1 MPDITVEEFAQDVG
15 VSVKRIQEQLVEA
28 GLSNKNA
35 EDVISDVEKSK
46 LLSFLRKKHGKDSG
60 DGPRKITLRRKTI
73 SELKVPVA
81 SQGRAKPRSKTVSI
95 EFRKRRTYAKRSD
108 LTDTAKEEKK
118 VKASEEKI
126 QEPEIESSEAKND
139 ELPIKKEVA
148 DNKPERVV
156 DVVQKPEENETI
168 NQENLLQGK
177 NEVKSMPIQNLPESE
192 VKKVTTKDKKK
203 KKEQV
208 HHKREELH
216 VTSKTSGKR
225 RKKTYIKPV
234 IPQQKNKQH
243 GFEKPTAPIVRE
255 VEIPENISVSE
266 LGQRMSVKGSE
277 VVKILMGLGT
287 MTTINQIIDQETAIL
302 VVEEIG
308 HNGIALKEENIE
320 EDLANLIQYKDKP
333 KTRPAVITVMGHV
346 DHGKTTL
353 LDFIRKTKVVDGE
366 AGGITQ
372 HIGAY
377 EVETSKGKLTFIDTP
392 GHAAFS
398 SMRARGANTT
408 DIVVLVVAANDG
420 IKPQT
425 EEAIN
430 HAKAADVSI
439 VVAIN
444 KIDLD
449 GADPD
454 KVKGDLAALDLTP
467 DDWGGN
473 TQMVPVSAIK
483 GDGIE
488 DLLERIALEAEIL
501 ELKANY
507 EGAAQGVV
515 IESELDKFKGS
526 VSTFLIQNGTLKVGD
541 LVVSGNAMGKIKSI
555 VNSDGNKIKQA
566 GPSAA
571 VEVLGLNSVPTA
583 GDQFQV
589 VKNDK
594 QAREISEYRTSKEKE
609 KKLLK
614 QKDESV
620 GDLFETLGQ
629 ETKKVLNVIVK
640 TDVGGTCEA
649 VVAALH
655 DLGNDK
661 AKVKLVSS
669 GVGGISESDANLA
682 VAVESIIL
690 GFNVRADNAAKKI
703 IEEENIPLSY
713 HSIIYELLDDVKAR
727 MSGLL
732 DPIIKEEILGT
743 SEVLEVFNSP
753 KFGQVAGCNVIEG
766 NVLRNK
772 PVRVLRDDI
781 VIFEGELNS
790 LRRFKEDVNEVK
802 NGNECGM
809 GIKNYKDIKPGDKI
823 EVFDRKEEAQQI

>member
-1 MPDITVEEFAQDVG
+1 MAITVKDFAKTLKITDKALIERMQ
-15 VSVKRIQEQLVEA
+15 KA
-28 GLSNKNA
+28 GLSHSKG
-35 EDVISDVEKSK
+35 SDEVTPSDKQALLKYLKGSKSAASKSVTSESGVKVTSRGKVTSASSSKKSYSDNIEAKRAAASEQLKEQQIKREEQLKAAAKLKQEQKKSK
-46 LLSFLRKKHGKDSG
+46 AIKKQSA
-60 DGPRKITLRRKTI
+60 P
-73 SELKVPVA
+73 
-81 SQGRAKPRSKTVSI
+81 
-95 EFRKRRTYAKRSD
+95 
-108 LTDTAKEEKK
+108 
-118 VKASEEKI
+118 EKI
-126 QEPEIESSEAKND
+126 VDVKDQLSSAVDAYK
-139 ELPIKKEVA
+139 KKEVVFE
-148 DNKPERVV
+148 DS
-156 DVVQKPEENETI
+156 QHQFEEPKEFIKKDIEVPQTI
-168 NQENLLQGK
+168 
-177 NEVKSMPIQNLPESE
+177 
-192 VKKVTTKDKKK
+192 
-203 KKEQV
+203 QV
-208 HHKREELH
+208 GELA
-216 VTSKTSGKR
+216 KLM
-225 RKKTYIKPV
+225 
-234 IPQQKNKQH
+234 
-243 GFEKPTAPIVRE
+243 A
-255 VEIPENISVSE
+255 
-266 LGQRMSVKGSE
+266 VKGGE
-277 VVKILMGLGT
+277 VVKNLMSLGVVA
-287 MTTINQIIDQETAIL
+287 TINDLIDQETAIL

-308 HNGIALKEENIE
+308 HNGIAGKEENLE
-320 EDLANLIQYKDKP
+320 EDLANLIKYKDEK
-333 KTRPAVITVMGHV
+333 KTRPPVITVMGHV

-353 LDFIRKTKVVDGE
+353 LDFIRNTKVVEGE

-377 EVETSKGKLTFIDTP
+377 QVETSKGLLTFIDTP

-408 DIVVLVVAANDG
+408 DIVILVVAANDG

-430 HAKAADVSI
+430 HAKAAGVSI

-449 GADPD
+449 GADID
-454 KVKGDLAALDLTP
+454 KVKGDLAAKDLTP
-467 DDWGGN
+467 EDWGG
-473 TQMVPVSAIK
+473 TVQMVPVSALK
-483 GDGIE
+483 GDGID

-501 ELKANY
+501 ELKAHY

-515 IESELDKFKGS
+515 IESELDKFRGS
-526 VSTFLIQNGTLKVGD
+526 VATFLIQNGTLKVGD
-541 LVVSGNAMGKIKSI
+541 LVVSGNSMGKIKSI
-555 VNSDGNKIKQA
+555 VNSDGQKIKSA

-571 VEVLGLNSVPTA
+571 VEVLGLNSVPGA

-589 VKNDK
+589 VKNEK
-594 QAREISEYRTSKEKE
+594 QAREISEYRLTKEKE

-614 QKDESV
+614 QKDESA

-629 ETKKVLNVIVK
+629 EAKKVLNVIIK

-649 VVAALH
+649 IVAALN
-655 DLGNDK
+655 DLAGEK
-661 AKVKLVSS
+661 AKVKIVSS

-682 VAVESIIL
+682 VAVESIII
-690 GFNVRADNAAKKI
+690 GFNVRADNTAKKI
-703 IEEENIPLSY
+703 IESESIPLSY

-732 DPIIKEEILGT
+732 DPIVKEIIVGT
-743 SEVLEVFNSP
+743 AEVLEVFNSP

-772 PVRVLRDDI
+772 PVRVLRDEV

-823 EVFDRKEEAQQI
+823 EVFDRKEEAQEI

>member
-1 MPDITVEEFAQDVG
+1 MAITVKDFAKTLKISDKALLERMQN
-15 VSVKRIQEQLVEA
+15 A
-28 GLSNKNA
+28 GLSHSKGSDEVTPSDKQALLKFLKGNKSSQPKSVTSESGVTVTSKGKSSPVTSSNKSY
-35 EDVISDVEKSK
+35 SDN
-46 LLSFLRKKHGKDSG
+46 
-60 DGPRKITLRRKTI
+60 
-73 SELKVPVA
+73 
-81 SQGRAKPRSKTVSI
+81 I
-95 EFRKRRTYAKRSD
+95 EAKR
-108 LTDTAKEEKK
+108 AA
-118 VKASEEKI
+118 ASE
-126 QEPEIESSEAKND
+126 Q
-139 ELPIKKEVA
+139 L
-148 DNKPERVV
+148 
-156 DVVQKPEENETI
+156 
-168 NQENLLQGK
+168 
-177 NEVKSMPIQNLPESE
+177 
-192 VKKVTTKDKKK
+192 
-203 KKEQV
+203 KEQQT
-208 HHKREELH
+208 KREEQLKAA
-216 VTSKTSGKR
+216 TKLK
-225 RKKTYIKPV
+225 
-234 IPQQKNKQH
+234 QEQKNK
-243 GFEKPTAPIVRE
+243 FKKKNLEKPNDQPVDVKDQLSSAVNAYKQKEKGVFDETEHQFEAPKEFIKKDIE
-255 VEIPENISVSE
+255 VPDTIQVGE
-266 LGQRMSVKGSE
+266 LAKLMAVKGNL
-277 VVKILMGLGT
+277 VVKNLMGLGVVAT
-287 MTTINQIIDQETAIL
+287 LNDFIDQETAIL

-308 HNGIALKEENIE
+308 HNGIAVEEENLE

-353 LDFIRKTKVVDGE
+353 LDFIRKTKVVEDE

-377 EVETSKGKLTFIDTP
+377 EVETPKGRLTFIDTP

-408 DIVVLVVAANDG
+408 DIVILVVAANDG

-430 HAKAADVSI
+430 HAKAAGVSI

-444 KIDLD
+444 KIDLE

-454 KVKGDLAALDLTP
+454 KVKGDLAAQDLTP
-467 DDWGGN
+467 EDWGGN
-473 TQMVPVSAIK
+473 IQMVPISALT
-483 GDGIE
+483 GDGVD

-501 ELKANY
+501 ELEAHY

-515 IESELDKFKGS
+515 IESELDKFRGS

-541 LVVSGNAMGKIKSI
+541 LVVSGNTMGKIKSI
-555 VNSDGNKIKQA
+555 LDSEGNKIKEA

-571 VEVLGLNSVPTA
+571 VQVLGLNSVPTA
-583 GDQFQV
+583 GDHFQV

-594 QAREISEYRTSKEKE
+594 QAREISEYRATKEKE

-620 GDLFETLGQ
+620 GDLFENLGQ
-629 ETKKVLNVIVK
+629 EAKKVLNVIVK
-640 TDVGGTCEA
+640 TDVAGTCEA
-649 VVAALH
+649 ILTALN
-655 DLGNDK
+655 DLNNEK
-661 AKVKLVSS
+661 AKVKIVSS

-703 IEEENIPLSY
+703 IEDELISLSY

-732 DPIIKEEILGT
+732 DPIIKEEIVGT
-743 SEVLEVFNSP
+743 AEVLEVFNSP
-753 KFGQVAGCNVIEG
+753 KFGQVAGCNVVEG

-772 PVRVLRDDI
+772 PVRVLRDEI

>member
-1 MPDITVEEFAQDVG
+1 MAITVKDFAKTLKISDKALIERMQKAGLSHSKGSDEVTPADKQALLKFLKGGKSQSKSIKSESGVTVTSKGKSLSFTTSNKSYSDNIEAKRAAASEQLKEEQT
-15 VSVKRIQEQLVEA
+15 KRQEQLKAATKQKQEQR
-28 GLSNKNA
+28 NKFA
-35 EDVISDVEKSK
+35 
-46 LLSFLRKKHGKDSG
+46 KKN
-60 DGPRKITLRRKTI
+60 
-73 SELKVPVA
+73 
-81 SQGRAKPRSKTVSI
+81 
-95 EFRKRRTYAKRSD
+95 
-108 LTDTAKEEKK
+108 EEKQN
-118 VKASEEKI
+118 VKPVDVKD
-126 QEPEIESSEAKND
+126 QLSSAVNAYKRKEGTNFDDTKHQFEAPK
-139 ELPIKKEVA
+139 EFIKKDIEV
-148 DNKPERVV
+148 PS
-156 DVVQKPEENETI
+156 TI
-168 NQENLLQGK
+168 
-177 NEVKSMPIQNLPESE
+177 
-192 VKKVTTKDKKK
+192 
-203 KKEQV
+203 QV
-208 HHKREELH
+208 GELA
-216 VTSKTSGKR
+216 KLM
-225 RKKTYIKPV
+225 
-234 IPQQKNKQH
+234 
-243 GFEKPTAPIVRE
+243 A
-255 VEIPENISVSE
+255 
-266 LGQRMSVKGSE
+266 VKGGE
-277 VVKILMGLGT
+277 VVKNLMSLGVIAT
-287 MTTINQIIDQETAIL
+287 LNDFIDQETAIL

-308 HNGIALKEENIE
+308 HNGIAVQEENIE
-320 EDLANLIQYKDKP
+320 EDLANLIQYKDEP

-377 EVETSKGKLTFIDTP
+377 EVNTSKGKLTFIDTP

-430 HAKAADVSI
+430 HAKAAGVSI

-449 GADPD
+449 GADPE
-454 KVKGDLAALDLTP
+454 KVKGDLAAKDLTP

-473 TQMVPVSAIK
+473 IQMVPVSALK
-483 GDGIE
+483 GDGVD

-501 ELKANY
+501 ELKAHY

-515 IESELDKFKGS
+515 IESELDKFRGS
-526 VSTFLIQNGTLKVGD
+526 VSTFLIQNGTLKTGD
-541 LVVSGNAMGKIKSI
+541 LVVSGNAIGKIKSI
-555 VNSDGNKIKQA
+555 VNSDGNKIKHA

-583 GDQFQV
+583 GDMFQV
-589 VKNDK
+589 VKNEK
-594 QAREISEYRTSKEKE
+594 QAREISEYRTIKEKE

-629 ETKKVLNVIVK
+629 EVKKVLNVIVK

-649 VVAALH
+649 IIAALN

-661 AKVKLVSS
+661 AKVKIVSS
-669 GVGGISESDANLA
+669 GVGGITESDANLA

-690 GFNVRADNAAKKI
+690 GFNVRADNSAKKI
-703 IEEENIPLSY
+703 IEDESISLSY

-732 DPIIKEEILGT
+732 DPIIKEEIVGT
-743 SEVLEVFNSP
+743 AEVLEVFNSP

-823 EVFDRKEEAQQI
+823 EVFDRKEVAQTI

>member
-1 MPDITVEEFAQDVG
+1 MAITVKDFAKTLKISDKALLERMQN
-15 VSVKRIQEQLVEA
+15 A
-28 GLSNKNA
+28 GLSHSKGSDEVTPSDKQALLKFLKGNKSSNSKSVTS
-35 EDVISDVEKSK
+35 ESGVTVTSKGKSSSVTSSNKSYSDN
-46 LLSFLRKKHGKDSG
+46 
-60 DGPRKITLRRKTI
+60 
-73 SELKVPVA
+73 
-81 SQGRAKPRSKTVSI
+81 I
-95 EFRKRRTYAKRSD
+95 EAKR
-108 LTDTAKEEKK
+108 AA
-118 VKASEEKI
+118 ASE
-126 QEPEIESSEAKND
+126 Q
-139 ELPIKKEVA
+139 L
-148 DNKPERVV
+148 
-156 DVVQKPEENETI
+156 
-168 NQENLLQGK
+168 
-177 NEVKSMPIQNLPESE
+177 
-192 VKKVTTKDKKK
+192 
-203 KKEQV
+203 KEQQT
-208 HHKREELH
+208 KREEQLKAA
-216 VTSKTSGKR
+216 TKLK
-225 RKKTYIKPV
+225 
-234 IPQQKNKQH
+234 QEQKNK
-243 GFEKPTAPIVRE
+243 FKKKNLEKPNDQPVDVKDQLSSAVNAYKRKEKGVFDESEHKFEAPKEFIKRDIE
-255 VEIPENISVSE
+255 VPDTIQVGE
-266 LGQRMSVKGSE
+266 LAKLMAVKGNE
-277 VVKILMGLGT
+277 VVKNLMSLGVVAT
-287 MTTINQIIDQETAIL
+287 LNDFIDQETAIL

-308 HNGIALKEENIE
+308 HNGIAVEEENLE
-320 EDLANLIQYKDKP
+320 EGLANLIQYKDKP

-377 EVETSKGKLTFIDTP
+377 EVETPKGRLTFIDTP

-408 DIVVLVVAANDG
+408 DIVILVVAANDG

-430 HAKAADVSI
+430 HAKAAGVSI

-444 KIDLD
+444 KIDLE

-454 KVKGDLAALDLTP
+454 KVKSDLAAQDLTP
-467 DDWGGN
+467 EDWGGN
-473 TQMVPVSAIK
+473 IQMVPISALK
-483 GDGIE
+483 GDGVD

-501 ELKANY
+501 ELQAHY
-507 EGAAQGVV
+507 EGAAQGIV
-515 IESELDKFKGS
+515 IESELDKFRGS

-541 LVVSGNAMGKIKSI
+541 LVVSGNTMGKIKSI
-555 VNSDGNKIKQA
+555 LDSDGNKIKEA

-571 VEVLGLNSVPTA
+571 VQVLGLNSVPTA

-620 GDLFETLGQ
+620 GDLFENLGQ
-629 ETKKVLNVIVK
+629 EAKKVLNVIVK
-640 TDVGGTCEA
+640 TDVAGTCEA
-649 VVAALH
+649 IVASLN
-655 DLGNDK
+655 DLSNEK
-661 AKVKLVSS
+661 AKVKIVSS

-703 IEEENIPLSY
+703 IEDESISLSY

-732 DPIIKEEILGT
+732 DPIIKEEIVGT
-743 SEVLEVFNSP
+743 AEVLEVFNSP

-772 PVRVLRDDI
+772 PVRVLRDEI

>member
-1 MPDITVEEFAQDVG
+1 MAITVKDFAKTLKITDKALIERMQ
-15 VSVKRIQEQLVEA
+15 KA
-28 GLSNKNA
+28 GLSHSKG
-35 EDVISDVEKSK
+35 SDEVTPSDKQALLKYLKGSKSAASKSVTSESGVKVTSRGKVTSASSSKKSYSDNIEAKRAAASEQLKEQQIKREEQLKAAAKLKQEQKKSK
-46 LLSFLRKKHGKDSG
+46 AIKKQSA
-60 DGPRKITLRRKTI
+60 P
-73 SELKVPVA
+73 
-81 SQGRAKPRSKTVSI
+81 
-95 EFRKRRTYAKRSD
+95 
-108 LTDTAKEEKK
+108 
-118 VKASEEKI
+118 EKI
-126 QEPEIESSEAKND
+126 VDVKDQLSSAVDAYK
-139 ELPIKKEVA
+139 KKEVVFE
-148 DNKPERVV
+148 DS
-156 DVVQKPEENETI
+156 QHQFEEPKEFIKKDIEVPQTI
-168 NQENLLQGK
+168 
-177 NEVKSMPIQNLPESE
+177 
-192 VKKVTTKDKKK
+192 
-203 KKEQV
+203 QV
-208 HHKREELH
+208 GELA
-216 VTSKTSGKR
+216 KLM
-225 RKKTYIKPV
+225 
-234 IPQQKNKQH
+234 
-243 GFEKPTAPIVRE
+243 A
-255 VEIPENISVSE
+255 
-266 LGQRMSVKGSE
+266 VKGGE
-277 VVKILMGLGT
+277 VVKNLMSLGVVA
-287 MTTINQIIDQETAIL
+287 TINDLIDQETAIL

-308 HNGIALKEENIE
+308 HNGIAGKEENLE
-320 EDLANLIQYKDKP
+320 EDLANLIKYKDER
-333 KTRPAVITVMGHV
+333 KTRPPVITVMGHV

-353 LDFIRKTKVVDGE
+353 LDFIRNTKVVEGE

-377 EVETSKGKLTFIDTP
+377 QVETSKGLLTFIDTP

-408 DIVVLVVAANDG
+408 DIVILVVAANDG

-430 HAKAADVSI
+430 HAKAAGVSI

-449 GADPD
+449 GADID
-454 KVKGDLAALDLTP
+454 KVKGDLAAKDLTP
-467 DDWGGN
+467 EDWGG
-473 TQMVPVSAIK
+473 TIQMVPVSALK
-483 GDGIE
+483 GDGID

-501 ELKANY
+501 ELKAHY

-515 IESELDKFKGS
+515 IESELDKFRGS
-526 VSTFLIQNGTLKVGD
+526 VATFLIQNGTLKVGD
-541 LVVSGNAMGKIKSI
+541 LVVSGNSMGKIKSI
-555 VNSDGNKIKQA
+555 VNSDGQKIKSA

-571 VEVLGLNSVPTA
+571 VEVLGLNSVPGA

-589 VKNDK
+589 VKNEK
-594 QAREISEYRTSKEKE
+594 QAREISEYRLTKEKE

-614 QKDESV
+614 QKDESA

-629 ETKKVLNVIVK
+629 EAKKVLNVIIK

-649 VVAALH
+649 IVAALN
-655 DLGNDK
+655 DLAGEK
-661 AKVKLVSS
+661 AKVKIVSS

-682 VAVESIIL
+682 VAVESIII
-690 GFNVRADNAAKKI
+690 GFNVRADNTAKKI
-703 IEEENIPLSY
+703 IESESIPLSY

-732 DPIIKEEILGT
+732 DPIVKEIIVGT
-743 SEVLEVFNSP
+743 AEVLEVFNSP

-772 PVRVLRDDI
+772 PVRVLRDEV

-823 EVFDRKEEAQQI
+823 EVFDRKEEAQEI

>member
-1 MPDITVEEFAQDVG
+1 LAITVKDFAKTLKIADKALIERMQ
-15 VSVKRIQEQLVEA
+15 KA
-28 GLSNKNA
+28 GLSHSKS
-35 EDVISDVEKSK
+35 SDEITPSDKQALLKFLKGSKSTSSK
-46 LLSFLRKKHGKDSG
+46 SVTSESGVKVTSKGKSSSTTTASKSYSDNIEAKRAAASEQLKEQQTK
-60 DGPRKITLRRKTI
+60 REEQLKAAAKQKQ
-73 SELKVPVA
+73 ELKKAKLKNVQKIPEKPVN
-81 SQGRAKPRSKTVSI
+81 
-95 EFRKRRTYAKRSD
+95 
-108 LTDTAKEEKK
+108 
-118 VKASEEKI
+118 VKD
-126 QEPEIESSEAKND
+126 QLSSAVNAYK
-139 ELPIKKEVA
+139 KKEVIF
-148 DNKPERVV
+148 
-156 DVVQKPEENETI
+156 EESQHQFEAPKEFI
-168 NQENLLQGK
+168 
-177 NEVKSMPIQNLPESE
+177 
-192 VKKVTTKDKKK
+192 KKD
-203 KKEQV
+203 
-208 HHKREELH
+208 
-216 VTSKTSGKR
+216 
-225 RKKTYIKPV
+225 I
-234 IPQQKNKQH
+234 
-243 GFEKPTAPIVRE
+243 
-255 VEIPENISVSE
+255 EIPETVQVGD
-266 LGQRMSVKGSE
+266 LAKLMAVKGGE
-277 VVKILMGLGT
+277 VVKNLMSLGVVA
-287 MTTINQIIDQETAIL
+287 TINDFIDQETAIL

-308 HNGIALKEENIE
+308 HNGIPLKEENLE
-320 EDLANLIQYKDKP
+320 EDIANLISYKDEAT
-333 KTRPAVITVMGHV
+333 TRPPVITVMGHV

-377 EVETSKGKLTFIDTP
+377 QVETPKGNLTFIDTP

-430 HAKAADVSI
+430 HAKAAGVSI

-444 KIDLD
+444 KIDIE
-449 GADPD
+449 GADID
-454 KVKGDLAALDLTP
+454 KVKGDLAAKDLTP
-467 DDWGGN
+467 EDWGGN
-473 TQMVPVSAIK
+473 IQMVPVSALK
-483 GDGIE
+483 GDGID

-501 ELKANY
+501 ELKAHHD
-507 EGAAQGVV
+507 GAAQGTV
-515 IESELDKFKGS
+515 IESELDKFRGS
-526 VSTFLIQNGTLKVGD
+526 VATFLIQNGTLKTGD
-541 LVVSGNAMGKIKSI
+541 LVVSGNAIGKIKSI
-555 VNSDGNKIKQA
+555 LNSDGQKIKTA

-571 VEVLGLNSVPTA
+571 VEVLGLNSVPNA

-589 VKNDK
+589 VKNEK
-594 QAREISEYRTSKEKE
+594 QAREIAEYRITKEKE

-614 QKDESV
+614 QKDESA

-629 ETKKVLNVIVK
+629 EAKKVLNVIIK

-649 VVAALH
+649 ILAALNE
-655 DLGNDK
+655 LGTEK
-661 AKVKLVSS
+661 AKVKIVSS

-682 VAVESIIL
+682 VAVDSIII
-690 GFNVRADNAAKKI
+690 GFNVRADNTAKKI
-703 IEEENIPLSY
+703 IEAESIPLSY

-732 DPIIKEEILGT
+732 DPIVKEIIVGT
-743 SEVLEVFNSP
+743 AEVLEVFNSP
-753 KFGQVAGCNVIEG
+753 KFGQVAGCNVVEG

-823 EVFDRKEEAQQI
+823 EVFDRKEEAQVI

>member
-1 MPDITVEEFAQDVG
+1 MAITVKDFAKTLKISDKALIERMQKAGLNHSKDSDEITPADKQALLRFLKGAKAPTSKSITSESGVTVTSKGKSSSVTSTNKSYSDNIEAKRAAASEQLKEQQTKREEQLKAAT
-15 VSVKRIQEQLVEA
+15 KHKQEQK
-28 GLSNKNA
+28 NKFA
-35 EDVISDVEKSK
+35 KKEQERPSDK
-46 LLSFLRKKHGKDSG
+46 
-60 DGPRKITLRRKTI
+60 
-73 SELKVPVA
+73 PVN
-81 SQGRAKPRSKTVSI
+81 
-95 EFRKRRTYAKRSD
+95 
-108 LTDTAKEEKK
+108 
-118 VKASEEKI
+118 VKA
-126 QEPEIESSEAKND
+126 QLSSA
-139 ELPIKKEVA
+139 VSA
-148 DNKPERVV
+148 Y
-156 DVVQKPEENETI
+156 
-168 NQENLLQGK
+168 
-177 NEVKSMPIQNLPESE
+177 
-192 VKKVTTKDKKK
+192 K
-203 KKEQV
+203 KKERSNFDDGE
-208 HHKREELH
+208 HRFETPKEFI
-216 VTSKTSGKR
+216 
-225 RKKTYIKPV
+225 KKDI
-234 IPQQKNKQH
+234 
-243 GFEKPTAPIVRE
+243 E
-255 VEIPENISVSE
+255 VPENIQVGE
-266 LGQRMSVKGSE
+266 LAKLMAVKGGE
-277 VVKILMGLGT
+277 VVKNLMSLGVVA
-287 MTTINQIIDQETAIL
+287 TINDYIDQETAIL

-308 HNGIALKEENIE
+308 HNGIALEEENLE
-320 EDLANLIQYKDKP
+320 EDIANLIQYQDKP

-377 EVETSKGKLTFIDTP
+377 EVETSKGRLTFIDTP

-430 HAKAADVSI
+430 HAKAAGVSI

-449 GADPD
+449 GADLE
-454 KVKGDLAALDLTP
+454 KVKGELAAKDLTP

-473 TQMVPVSAIK
+473 IQMVPVSALK
-483 GDGIE
+483 GDGVDE
-488 DLLERIALEAEIL
+488 LLERIALEAEIL
-501 ELKANY
+501 ELKAHY
-507 EGAAQGVV
+507 EGAAQGAV
-515 IESELDKFKGS
+515 IESELDKFRGS
-526 VSTFLIQNGTLKVGD
+526 VSTFLIQHGTLKVGD
-541 LVVSGNAMGKIKSI
+541 LVVSGNAIGKIKSI
-555 VNSDGNKIKQA
+555 INSDGDKIKEA

-571 VEVLGLNSVPTA
+571 VEVLGLNSVPMA

-589 VKNDK
+589 VKNEK
-594 QAREISEYRTSKEKE
+594 QAREIAEYRISKNKE

-614 QKDESV
+614 QKDESA

-629 ETKKVLNVIVK
+629 ESKKVLNVIIK

-649 VVAALH
+649 IIASLN
-655 DLGNDK
+655 DLGNEK
-661 AKVKLVSS
+661 AKVKIVSS

-703 IEEENIPLSY
+703 IEEETIPLSY

-727 MSGLL
+727 MTGLL
-732 DPIIKEEILGT
+732 DPIIKEEIVGT
-743 SEVLEVFNSP
+743 AEVLEVFNSP

-772 PVRVLRDDI
+772 PVRVLRDEI